1 MQELNLILV
10 FWNNLKLLNDIY
22 LYTFYKIFVLISLWE
37 ILFQYLQYFLEIS
50 YIINIKYLAI

>member
-1 MQELNLILV
+1 MQEQNLILV

-22 LYTFYKIFVLISLWE
+22 LYTYIFVLISLWE

>member
-1 MQELNLILV
+1 MQEQNLILV